1 MARSVLS
8 NISIKYVYKVKKI
21 HRDNIKTLSP
31 ASLPLFTSSVVFK
44 LNHCSY
50 INFFNNFQF
59 RICNLLL
66 IMKEE
71 ELALF
76 VFPSK
81 YISQLSFLNLSASDS
96 GSWVPVILGEV
107 INTPALTVNCSSL
120 SQSCQFYLYVTKLI
134 NLFSYVTIF

>member
-1 MARSVLS
+1 MARSVSS
-8 NISIKYVYKVKKI
+8 NISISFFNALK
-21 HRDNIKTLSP
+21 HSAQPHFPFSHL
-31 ASLPLFTSSVVFK
+31 LLVVFK

-50 INFFNNFQF
+50 INFFNNFRF

-76 VFPSK
+76 VFPLK
-81 YISQLSFLNLSASDS
+81 YMPQLSFLNLSASDS
-96 GSWVPVILGEV
+96 GSWGPVILGEV